1 MKEVIQVVC
10 MLFALIVRS
19 AGGSLCA
26 CDKIQQHFKLW
37 NWSCLAKPVG
47 WKLVHWEA
55 EGSAAVFGGL
65 GQTQWLNSF
74 PNIISSEIITR
85 LDYLNVFL
93 FEMVVM
99 LRVDFHYL

>member
-47 WKLVHWEA
+47 WKLVH
-55 EGSAAVFGGL
+55 
-65 GQTQWLNSF
+65 
-74 PNIISSEIITR
+74 
-85 LDYLNVFL
+85 
-93 FEMVVM
+93 
-99 LRVDFHYL
+99 